1 MPWPHRNLTTL
12 GSAAGPA
19 PQAHPN
25 SQSVPFPDGEREAD
39 PLSFVAAPGSPSP
52 GHEARLV
59 VAALRRSRPLMLH
72 LAALAIRLATRTR
85 AQSSANNGETTDVGL
100 TRILGGERKR
110 TRTPPRSRNAV
121 SSFCR
126 RRSSW
131 K

>member
-85 AQSSANNGETTDVGL
+85 AQSSGTSQSAAEPKRPRQHRRALQRLCFGRLTTYQA
-100 TRILGGERKR
+100 E
-110 TRTPPRSRNAV
+110 
-121 SSFCR
+121 
-126 RRSSW
+126 
-131 K
+131 